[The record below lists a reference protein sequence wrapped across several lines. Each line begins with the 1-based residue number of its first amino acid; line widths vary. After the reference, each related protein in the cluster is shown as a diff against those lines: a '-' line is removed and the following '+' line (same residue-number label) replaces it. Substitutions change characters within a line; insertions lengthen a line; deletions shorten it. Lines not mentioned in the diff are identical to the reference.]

1 MTSRNEILSRTE
13 DIDKAVRDFSE
24 ALKRFSDETSGQT
37 EKMKIAVQ
45 SAGSGWEGETYDS
58 FVSMMDEELA
68 SVKKV
73 IVHADDISSKLDG
86 MAEKISQALALLR
99 QGGN

>member
-45 SAGSGWEGETYDS
+45 SAGSGCGS
-58 FVSMMDEELA
+58 GR
-68 SVKKV
+68 
-73 IVHADDISSKLDG
+73 H
-86 MAEKISQALALLR
+86 
-99 QGGN
+99 